1 MRNIMTDL
9 LFIGTGE
16 EALLS
21 NAGMRLVEIS
31 K

>member
-1 MRNIMTDL
+1 MTDL

-16 EALLS
+16 EAILA
-21 NAGMRLVEIS
+21 NAEMRLVEIP